1 MKKDFYHKIII
12 SPRFCQVMSVFI
24 TVYAITLYPFI
35 IARDRLGI
43 TTYNHEKI
51 HLVQQRELWI
61 IGFYL
66 LYAFYWFKS
75 RIKGLNGKDSYM
87 AIPFEKE
94 AYLNQNNFK
103 YLHDRKPHS
112 WRKYL

>member
-1 MKKDFYHKIII
+1 MKDFYAKVII
-12 SPRFCQVMSVFI
+12 SPRFCQIISIFI

-66 LYAFYWFKS
+66 LYAWYWLKA
-75 RIKGLNGKDSYM
+75 RAKGLNSSAAYRS
-87 AIPFEKE
+87 IPFEKE
-94 AYLNQNNFK
+94 AYKNQSNFK
-103 YLHDRKPHS
+103 YLHDRKPHA
-112 WRKYL
+112 WRNYL